1 MSLLGPF
8 NSGAAVGADGSAT
21 ANATTPGVVSGL
33 VMSIYVRYN
42 DSPPAGTTDVTIA
55 TAGNR
60 HPALTLLTLTN
71 AATDGWFHPTVAQ
84 HDTAGAAVTDRQTML
99 ISDQIKVT
107 IAQANAEDS
116 VDIWVLTLD

>member
-8 NSGAAVGADGSAT
+8 NSGAAVGSAGSAT
-21 ANATTPGVVSGL
+21 INATTPGVITGL
-33 VMSIYVRYN
+33 VMSIYVQYN
-42 DSPPAGTTDVTIA
+42 DSPPATTDVTIA
-55 TAGNR
+55 TAGTR

-71 AATDGWFHPTVAQ
+71 ANTSGWFHVMAAQ
-84 HDTAGAAVTDRQTML
+84 HDTAGAAVTDKQKML

-107 IAQANAEDS
+107 VAQADAGDS